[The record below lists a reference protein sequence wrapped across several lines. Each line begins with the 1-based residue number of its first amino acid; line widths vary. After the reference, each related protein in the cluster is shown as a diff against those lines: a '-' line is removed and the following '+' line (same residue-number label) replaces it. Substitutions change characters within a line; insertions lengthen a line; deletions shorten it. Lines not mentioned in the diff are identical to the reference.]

1 MRRLALM
8 KNINMTSVTR
18 ITRVGFPFP
27 QIADRSLTV
36 GVRVGS
42 YASKPM
48 ALDIAR
54 FRSWRSPV

>member
-1 MRRLALM
+1 M

-48 ALDIAR
+48 ELDIAR